1 MEQNRDPRKRPY
13 TNIVNQ
19 ILTKEQRQYNG
30 EKTAFSTSGAGTT
43 KQSHQKRKR
52 KINVDT
58 ELTSFR
64 KISSK

>member
-64 KISSK
+64 KTSSK